1 MKSNV
6 MLEIP
11 FKGGKYATI
20 KLPEPC
26 IYCGKPVNED
36 GFTWTDS
43 QEYNHKKWGISN
55 KFGDHQVYDLKINGL
70 IQKGTGRVEVP
81 YCAEHTEGVKTYRTV
96 GRILSLL
103 GLIAGIVVTIS
114 NWKGIV
120 IDTFLDTAA
129 LVILPLF
136 GAGIGYIVSMI
147 VNKILSLFMG
157 KIRDYPSFDKGH
169 WGFVAGGVNVD
180 KGELGIGPI
189 EYYLFV
195 AFLNEESAKRTMEA
209 FPGSRES
216 KIGKAKSP

>member
-6 MLEIP
+6 MLKIP

-70 IQKGTGRVEVP
+70 IQKGTVRVEVP

-96 GRILSLL
+96 ERILSLL
-103 GLIAGIVVTIS
+103 GLIAGIVVTIIY
-114 NWKGIV
+114 WQGRV
-120 IDTFLDTAA
+120 DTFYDAVR

-136 GAGIGYIVSMI
+136 GAGIGYIISTI

-157 KIRDYPSFDKGH
+157 KKRDYPSFDKGH
-169 WGFVAGGVNVD
+169 WGFTVGSVTVD

-189 EYYLFV
+189 EYYLSV
-195 AFLNEESAKRTMEA
+195 SFLNEESAKRTMEA

-216 KIGKAKSP
+216 KIGKAKSL